1 MPESQ
6 SDLHWI
12 VQLWR
17 QLQLAIQTHNMYP
30 RDVKVDFWFICRT
43 ESITL
48 VNGSF
53 DQLSQQ
59 F

>member
-30 RDVKVDFWFICRT
+30 TDVKVDVCSYVAQRAF
-43 ESITL
+43 L
-48 VNGSF
+48 
-53 DQLSQQ
+53 
-59 F
+59 